1 MKRENYQKP
10 TMMVV
15 QLQQPQIL
23 AGSTVDRQATGEDF
37 SWDQEE

>member
-23 AGSTVDRQATGEDF
+23 AGSGESGQATGENF
-37 SWDQEE
+37 EWDEGE